1 VPDLVT
7 RSAQTVR
14 LIAQCREPPRARIDA
29 AMLVKVIDT
38 LYEYPAPGMGPAYDR
53 FRRGA

>member
-1 VPDLVT
+1 LPDLVT

-29 AMLVKVIDT
+29 ATLVKVIDT
-38 LYEYPAPGMGPAYDR
+38 LYEYPAPGMGAAYDR